1 MSEEP
6 QQTTFD
12 QRLTR
17 LEEIVAELEGGGV
30 DLEPAIDR
38 YKEGVNLIKSCTE
51 LLSGYRKQVE
61 ELTRDA
67 DGELRAY
74 AGDPDVDPGFDSG
87 S

>member
-1 MSEEP
+1 MSEE
-6 QQTTFD
+6 QQKTTFD

-17 LEEIVAELEGGGV
+17 LEEIVNELEGGGV

-38 YKEGVNLIKSCTE
+38 YKEGVSLIKSCTE

-61 ELTRDA
+61 ELSREA

-74 AGDPDVDPGFDSG
+74 AGDPDIDSESG